1 MITKIHPPH
10 DNLAVTLRYNFKKV
24 EEDEAKVLYTRNLS
38 FPSTSEITFSEA
50 KEKMYGSMPSEYRT
64 NNIVFHASINPHI
77 TDKLNEVMMEYFID
91 DYMEELG
98 YGSQPYIVFKH
109 EDIDRIHYHVVSLN
123 VDKNGRKIDDSFIKR
138 RSWQILQKLSQKY
151 GIIPPNKHLKE
162 ERDEL
167 IKNAPQPIIYKEGDL
182 VNKIKRAV
190 NYAMEVYRPK
200 SIGELSAILIGYN
213 IRMETVK
220 NSHTQEE
227 DGGLLFSII
236 DEENNRQSVGIKAS
250 ELGYFYTKK
259 QLGGVFKEN
268 KRQWKKERANRIK
281 YAIPWALRNT
291 KDPVKFVSNMR
302 ELGINALLRFSKDG
316 RIYGVTFIDTKRGN
330 VCNGSDIGKEYSAN
344 TLETYFN
351 GETSYQWSVNPDRS
365 YHIEKA
371 ISQSLKED
379 LSLDEFVKEM
389 EKRGIEVM
397 VERNKDGGISNFVF
411 ADNKHYSVM
420 GSDNLSDHYSTILLR
435 NYFEEDGVNF
445 WSNDSYNIEYKRAL
459 WEEKHLSEASNKQSS
474 DSESFLDD
482 MIDAMENNVGGNRAL
497 AIAQMYQRQAE
508 RNWGKI
514 RRR

>member
-1 MITKIHPPH
+1 M
-10 DNLAVTLRYNFKKV
+10 
-24 EEDEAKVLYTRNLS
+24 
-38 FPSTSEITFSEA
+38 
-50 KEKMYGSMPSEYRT
+50 
-64 NNIVFHASINPHI
+64 
-77 TDKLNEVMMEYFID
+77 
-91 DYMEELG
+91 
-98 YGSQPYIVFKH
+98 
-109 EDIDRIHYHVVSLN
+109 
-123 VDKNGRKIDDSFIKR
+123 
-138 RSWQILQKLSQKY
+138 
-151 GIIPPNKHLKE
+151 
-162 ERDEL
+162 
-167 IKNAPQPIIYKEGDL
+167 
-182 VNKIKRAV
+182 
-190 NYAMEVYRPK
+190 
-200 SIGELSAILIGYN
+200 
-213 IRMETVK
+213 
-220 NSHTQEE
+220 
-227 DGGLLFSII
+227 
-236 DEENNRQSVGIKAS
+236 
-250 ELGYFYTKK
+250 GYFYTKK

-445 WSNDSYNIEYKRAL
+445 WSDDSYNIEYKRAL